1 MCEYTY
7 KLTFCDASWKTLS
20 VQFTRF
26 GFLHLPSESHNLV
39 AVPYQKYR
47 LGFNWSLTYLQ
58 SICLSTKTEMVIN
71 ITYINIYSW
80 LYKYLFDFQNKV
92 FLLLCLQ
99 SLYSIECPLPSQYY
113 TLFFLQLTF
122 MVFIYF
128 NVATMFIILVASNKS
143 CAFKIQKFSVT
154 YWKVISR

>member
-1 MCEYTY
+1 MPHERLYQYSSLGLDFSTCLQSHTI
-7 KLTFCDASWKTLS
+7 LL
-20 VQFTRF
+20 QF
-26 GFLHLPSESHNLV
+26 LIKNI
-39 AVPYQKYR
+39 AK

-128 NVATMFIILVASNKS
+128 NVATVFIILVASNKS

>member
-1 MCEYTY
+1 MPHERLYQYRPLGLDFSTCLQSHTI
-7 KLTFCDASWKTLS
+7 LL
-20 VQFTRF
+20 QF
-26 GFLHLPSESHNLV
+26 LIKNI
-39 AVPYQKYR
+39 AK

>member
-1 MCEYTY
+1 MPHKRLYQYSSLGLDFSTCLQSHTI
-7 KLTFCDASWKTLS
+7 LL
-20 VQFTRF
+20 QF
-26 GFLHLPSESHNLV
+26 LIKNI
-39 AVPYQKYR
+39 AK

>member
-1 MCEYTY
+1 MPHERLYQYSSLDLDFSTCLQSHTI
-7 KLTFCDASWKTLS
+7 LL
-20 VQFTRF
+20 QF
-26 GFLHLPSESHNLV
+26 LIKNI
-39 AVPYQKYR
+39 AK